1 MYPGIRTAILDGDID
16 KAFKYTHAHYPKVLV
31 EHEEVH
37 FKLKCRKFIEMVRK
51 ASLLRSAGSSVKS
64 NGHGSDGGVQI
75 MDVDDGIDDDAD
87 SVDQERL
94 TTLESHFLQYG
105 QTLQKDYENSP
116 SQEVQKVLTE
126 IWSLVAYPNPL
137 QEPRVSHLL
146 DVKARVAVAEELNS
160 TILSKFG
167 RSPFS
172 FSSPTDNATPS
183 IFGAVVASTPREAVR
198 ANARSPRRSQERGQR
213 RRFLLHGSTRER
225 HQRARRRLRTL
236 TRDIR
241 QSCDSPLLARGF
253 PCAGDYPKGLEGGGL
268 LCIHESIYIPRLTR
282 NTREVSLLAILSA
295 MMV

>member
-225 HQRARRRLRTL
+225 HQRARL
-236 TRDIR
+236 
-241 QSCDSPLLARGF
+241 
-253 PCAGDYPKGLEGGGL
+253 AGDG
-268 LCIHESIYIPRLTR
+268 
-282 NTREVSLLAILSA
+282 
-295 MMV
+295 